1 MRTVAVV
8 GASLAG
14 LRAVEELRTQGFDGR
29 IAVIGEEPHQ
39 PYDRPPLSKA
49 YLTGTCPAEGLRLAD
64 AADLDGLGAEWHLG
78 VRADSLDPGTRSV
91 RLSDGTEIVADGVV
105 IATGGRAR
113 PLPAAEGLAGVHTL
127 RTLDDAAALRADLDE
142 SSAGVVVIGAG
153 WIGAEVASTCRT
165 LGLPV
170 TVVEA
175 APTPLARVLGPT
187 MGAHCAA
194 LHTDHGADLRT
205 GVGVASLTST
215 GFGPWKRVSGVVLD
229 DGTHLPADVVVAG
242 IGMLPNTEWL
252 AGSGLPLDNGVLC
265 DAGCV
270 TAFPSVVAVGDVARY
285 QGPDGPVRHEHWSNA
300 SEQPA
305 TAVRNLLAGTT
316 IQEYRPSGYFWSD
329 QYGTRLQV
337 AGHPAD
343 ADEVAVVDGSPSD
356 RRFVAEYRREGA
368 AVGVLAMNNPKQ
380 FGRLRRLLPSRV
392 VPA

>member
-14 LRAVEELRTQGFDGR
+14 LRAVEELRAQGFDGR
-29 IAVIGEEPHQ
+29 IAVIGDEPYQ

-49 YLTGTCPAEGLRLAD
+49 YLAGTCAPESLRLAD
-64 AADLDGLGAEWHLG
+64 QSDTDDLAAEWRLG
-78 VRADSLDPGTRSV
+78 VRADSLDPLTRSV
-91 RLSDGTEIVADGVV
+91 RLSSGEEITADGVV

-113 PLPAAEGLAGVHTL
+113 QLPGSEGLAGVHTV
-127 RTLDDAAALRADLDE
+127 RTLDDAAALRADLE
-142 SSAGVVVIGAG
+142 NSSAGVVVIGGG
-153 WIGAEVASTCRT
+153 WIGSEVASTCHA
-165 LGLPV
+165 LGRPV

-175 APTPLARVLGPT
+175 NPTPLARVLGPA
-187 MGAHCAA
+187 MGSVCAA
-194 LHTDHGADLRT
+194 LHTDHGVALRT
-205 GVGVASLTST
+205 GVGVRSLTSA
-215 GFGPWKRVSGVVLD
+215 GLGPWKRVTGVDLA
-229 DGTHLPADVVVAG
+229 DGTHLPADVVVVG

-252 AGSGLPLDNGVLC
+252 TGSGIPVDNGVLC

-285 QGPDGPVRHEHWSNA
+285 HGPDGPVRHEHWTNA

-316 IQEYRPSGYFWSD
+316 IEEYRPSGYFWSD

-343 ADEVAVVDGSPSD
+343 ADEVTIVDGSPND
-356 RRFVAEYRREGA
+356 RRFVAEYRRRGA
-368 AVGVLAMNNPKQ
+368 AVGVLAMNNPKL
-380 FGRLRRLLPSRV
+380 FGRLRRQLRDRAV
-392 VPA
+392 V